1 MNPKFLANTI
11 NTADFHVTKSKKE
24 QNTNTMYR
32 YLSHFNQEKPGYLI
46 ITVAL
51 LKAEVFWV
59 CSAISCLYHSTK
71 PITTNHLISHNI
83 NDSVPE
89 DIIISVT
96 DESDI
101 KEDTIQLSEKEHH
114 TAHRRLSLPSLAV
127 DDDGIRRR
135 PSAKDEMNGT
145 TCPPVWWQKA
155 KIKLSSASHSRNH
168 SFTDSNK
175 ENLLY
180 TPSLH
185 TTEENTVI
193 DNNQISFSYIQP
205 IDSAHSS
212 TPSIFSQSSNSSEKK
227 HQHRA
232 KQMMTKIKTRIV
244 KISHHRRGT
253 SLDLD
258 KFKI

>member
-1 MNPKFLANTI
+1 M
-11 NTADFHVTKSKKE
+11 H
-24 QNTNTMYR
+24 R
-32 YLSHFNQEKPGYLI
+32 YLSHFNQEKPSYLI

-71 PITTNHLISHNI
+71 SIPTNQITFHNI
-83 NDSVPE
+83 DNNIPQ

-101 KEDTIQLSEKEHH
+101 KEDTIQLSEKEHY

-127 DDDGIRRR
+127 NDNGIRHR
-135 PSAKDEMNGT
+135 PSAEDEMNGT

-155 KIKLSSASHSRNH
+155 KIKLSSASNSKNH
-168 SFTDSNK
+168 RSIDSDK

-180 TPSLH
+180 TPSFY
-185 TTEENTVI
+185 TTEGNAVI
-193 DNNQISFSYIQP
+193 DNNQLSLSYLQP
-205 IDSAHSS
+205 IDSVHNSA
-212 TPSIFSQSSNSSEKK
+212 PSIISQSSNSSEKK

-244 KISHHRRGT
+244 KISHHRRGA

-258 KFKI
+258 KFKV